1 MKLKDDAVF
10 IEKLTGGFKNDLRNF
25 IDFDASR
32 CKSKNVLFD
41 RLLLSRGYKVLDEKV
56 QNSHVSWH

>member
-10 IEKLTGGFKNDLRNF
+10 IEKLTGGLKNELMNF
-25 IDFDASR
+25 IDFGASR
-32 CKSKNVLFD
+32 FKSKNVLFD

-56 QNSHVSWH
+56 QKSHVS